1 MKAYTCISN
10 TAVCSHY
17 NIHHVPLSQSKV
29 CTVDNVKDV
38 MIDGLHPSREVRLDL
53 AAELLELSGY

>member
-1 MKAYTCISN
+1 LIDVIDQ
-10 TAVCSHY
+10 VCRQYGIDHA
-17 NIHHVPLSQSKV
+17 PLSKSKV
-29 CTVDNVKDV
+29 CTLENVKDV